1 MNVRLVPPSYSTPSA
16 DGQLAALVSPPSC
29 SCEKDLFSPTGF
41 SPRYNPRP
49 LYASGSPP
57 AGLGTRH
64 RRASRRGRN
73 RHSQAPPPPSSLRH
87 RGVPA
92 AVWAPAGPWGARAT
106 ASRWKPRLCTC
117 QTTAHT
123 CSCKYLGGGGGRVL
137 YLEMAYLCWSTNAYE
152 RHNTVTP
159 HLRVHGRGCRR
170 RRLRC
175 FTKHPPPH
183 CRAAP
188 RLGPPGPPSLPREE
202 DGPRAAE
209 AHEEALGKASRNV
222 SK

>member
-1 MNVRLVPPSYSTPSA
+1 MRTVSWQLLFLLQAVLARRTSFLLPGSLQDTIHAPFTPAAPHLRAWEHGIGGPRDVGGTDILRL
-16 DGQLAALVSPPSC
+16 
-29 SCEKDLFSPTGF
+29 
-41 SPRYNPRP
+41 RP
-49 LYASGSPP
+49 L
-57 AGLGTRH
+57 
-64 RRASRRGRN
+64 
-73 RHSQAPPPPSSLRH
+73 PSSLRH
-87 RGVPA
+87 RGGPA

-209 AHEEALGKASRNV
+209 AHEEAPGKASRNV